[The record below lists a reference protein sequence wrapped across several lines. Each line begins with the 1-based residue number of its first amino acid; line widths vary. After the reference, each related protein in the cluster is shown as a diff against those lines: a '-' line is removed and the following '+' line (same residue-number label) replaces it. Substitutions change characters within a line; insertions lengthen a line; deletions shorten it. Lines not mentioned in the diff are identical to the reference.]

1 MKFMINIID
10 DVMTSEVVGNAI
22 EIQRCFM
29 AIGDKAFKSFP
40 IPELLIVS
48 FAAGLSCKNDGSIDE
63 NKAIDILKEA
73 VKVTERERDYD
84 NAQNRCSAFN

>member
-73 VKVTERERDYD
+73 VKVTERKRGAEYD
-84 NAQNRCSAFN
+84 KIRKAVFN